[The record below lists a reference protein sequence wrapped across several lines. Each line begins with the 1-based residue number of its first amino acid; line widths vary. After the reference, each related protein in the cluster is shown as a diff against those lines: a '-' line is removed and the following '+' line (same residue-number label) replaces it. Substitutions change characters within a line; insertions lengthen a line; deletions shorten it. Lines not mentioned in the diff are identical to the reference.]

1 MPRYADIRA
10 EIRSGDLLAWSGRSL
25 GGWIVRRWTGARIS
39 HVGLALWV
47 GPRLFCIEARP
58 GIGVTMRLLSTA
70 LPCEWSPLQIDAA
83 RWAPA
88 EEFALQA
95 LGRGYSWVDAIL
107 AGLGLPP
114 RQWDR
119 YQCAEFVAE
128 CYRRAGLPP
137 FRRRAGGLRLI
148 PDEIQRR
155 AMTLGAPV
163 ELLTKGE

>member
-1 MPRYADIRA
+1 MARYADIRGD
-10 EIRSGDLLAWSGRSL
+10 IRSGDLLAFSGHSL
-25 GGWIVRRWTGARIS
+25 GGWIVRHFTGARIS
-39 HVGLALWV
+39 HVGVAVWV
-47 GPRLFCIEARP
+47 GPRLFCIEAMP

-70 LPCEWSPLQIDAA
+70 LPCEWSPLDLPAE

-88 EEFALQA
+88 EEFALCT
-95 LGRGYSWVDAIL
+95 LGRGYSWLDAIL

-119 YQCAEFVAE
+119 YQCAEFVSE

-137 FRRRAGGLRLI
+137 FRRQTIGSRLI

-163 ELLTKGE
+163 ELLT